1 MKTKTR
7 VIAAAIAVYCA
18 GFVACNK
25 NDDDNNVTGSE
36 PKAVETPELLALVC
50 DPPQGRLVD
59 NYGSLLRRSMSSAE
73 QCNNLEFGN
82 IIQAYGQQR
91 DAFSVTNGE
100 TLSLLFLINA
110 FISDTTTVTFGAN
123 GEYTVLMQER
133 KKELQRFWQFWDP
146 VTLLGQHHSFFGDR
160 TAVLNAY
167 SICDQATVGD
177 IEAQAD
183 LIIAAYADENS
194 TLRTPIYVMDAYAQI
209 QGGNRSIVIG
219 DGMIDIMAQVA
230 QVEKG
235 IAWTGILAHE
245 WAHHIQF
252 NLVTD
257 QQATPEWTRHNE
269 LGADFMAAYF
279 MTHPEGS
286 QYLWSEEVDFYQL
299 FFQIGDCEFQDA
311 GHHGT
316 PQQRMAAARMGY
328 TIAKTAAATAP
339 LSQTEILALFNTLA
353 DEIINGL
360 PAART
365 AGLSGFTPAQRIAY
379 TTVKGYSD
387 EIQGILSGTVDPKTL
402 AD

>member
-1 MKTKTR
+1 MKR
-7 VIAAAIAVYCA
+7 RIVIGVVIATCMGV
-18 GFVACNK
+18 FSCNK
-25 NDDDNNVTGSE
+25 NDDDTSVTGTE
-36 PKAVETPELLALVC
+36 TKVVEAPELTLVC
-50 DPPQGRLVD
+50 EPPQGRLAD
-59 NYGSLLRRSMSSAE
+59 DYGSVLRRAMTTTE
-73 QCNNLEFGN
+73 QCNNLELGN
-82 IIQAYGQQR
+82 TIRAYAQQR

-110 FISDTTTVTFGAN
+110 VISDAATATFGAN
-123 GEYTVLMQER
+123 GEYTVLVQER
-133 KKELQRFWQFWDP
+133 KGELQRFWQFWDP
-146 VTLLGQHHSFFGDR
+146 VALLGQHHSFFGDR
-160 TAVLNAY
+160 TALLNAY
-167 SICDQATVGD
+167 SFCNQATVGD

-183 LIIAAYADENS
+183 LIVAAYADQNS
-194 TLRTPIYVMDAYAQI
+194 TLRTPIYVMDAYAQVES
-209 QGGNRSIVIG
+209 GNRSIVIG
-219 DGMIDIMAQVA
+219 DGMIDVIAHVA

-257 QQATPEWTRHNE
+257 REATPEWTRHNE

-279 MTHPEGS
+279 MTHPQGS

-299 FFQIGDCEFQDA
+299 FFQIGDCEFQDE

-328 TIAKTAAATAP
+328 TIAKTGAATAP
-339 LSQTEILALFNTLA
+339 LSQAEVLALFDTLV
-353 DEIINGL
+353 DEIIKGL
-360 PAART
+360 PAAKR
-365 AGLSGFTPAQRIAY
+365 AGLTGFTPAQRIAY
-379 TTVKGYSD
+379 TTVKGNSD